1 MKFLLTIFLCNFV
14 LGKLKVI
21 QPESLK
27 NQLSYNGEIGN
38 I

>member
-1 MKFLLTIFLCNFV
+1 MKIVFVIFLCNYIV
-14 LGKLKVI
+14 SRLKVV

-38 I
+38 L